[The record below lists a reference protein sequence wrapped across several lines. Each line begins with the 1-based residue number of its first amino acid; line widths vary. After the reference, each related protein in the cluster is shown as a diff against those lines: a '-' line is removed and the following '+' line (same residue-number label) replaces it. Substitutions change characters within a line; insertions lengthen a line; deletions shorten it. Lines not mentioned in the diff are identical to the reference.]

1 MDISEKGL
9 FSQPKRRNETMIVNI
24 TRGDVF
30 QSPHRYIVF
39 AVNTEGYNDAGFA
52 GAVSSRYWPKLAN
65 IGENKLGTVLRHNAG
80 DKTFWALVCHSLGVN
95 GWKQTDET
103 VMRCLDKIEV
113 ADSETI
119 AIVLM
124 GAGMVGQMGGRM
136 FSQFS
141 VAWPD
146 RRKESRSIHCNC
158 SESARFNEVF
168 GKSRAPLFIFSK

>member
-1 MDISEKGL
+1 
-9 FSQPKRRNETMIVNI
+9 MIVNI

-52 GAVSSRYWPKLAN
+52 GAVSSRYWPDLAN
-65 IGENKLGTVLRHNAG
+65 IENKLGTVLRHNAG

-124 GAGMVGQMGGRM
+124 GAGMVGQMGGGCFLNSRWHGPIEEKSRGLYTVIALNQHGLM
-136 FSQFS
+136 RCSAKVERLFLFSQ
-141 VAWPD
+141 
-146 RRKESRSIHCNC
+146 N
-158 SESARFNEVF
+158 N
-168 GKSRAPLFIFSK
+168 